1 MYVAQMKP
9 KLLISIGRCGKLM
22 LDFQVVRQVV
32 RQANET
38 IYFHELSGKLETRQV
53 AWISP
58 SATKKRSLLCIR
70 HIECDI
76 KDFTKMVD
84 EFRTK
89 NIVQN
94 TDYSQKIISILHIYI
109 YIHIICVYILYIYIL
124 YVYTYIVPASWSH
137 FYTMPIFLS
146 QKISLSTFI
155 SKTIYRK

>member
-38 IYFHELSGKLETRQV
+38 VYFLELSGKLETRQV

-58 SATKKRSLLCIR
+58 SATKKRSFLCIR
-70 HIECDI
+70 HTECDI

-94 TDYSQKIISILHIYI
+94 TDYSWKIISILSIY
-109 YIHIICVYILYIYIL
+109 
-124 YVYTYIVPASWSH
+124 
-137 FYTMPIFLS
+137 LS
-146 QKISLSTFI
+146 RTK
-155 SKTIYRK
+155 